1 MYICAY
7 LKLPTPL
14 GQIYLMN
21 GHYLYQIYLHSSSSG
36 YLSEVS
42 SLKLSKDKKKSISTS
57 QSKMITACIGVFL
70 FPQRNMYCSMIFPKA
85 IVILKKKIKRF

>member
-1 MYICAY
+1 MYICTY

-14 GQIYLMN
+14 VQIYLMN

-42 SLKLSKDKKKSISTS
+42 SLKLSKDKKKEYFNFAIQNDNS
-57 QSKMITACIGVFL
+57 MYWGVSFSSEKHVL
-70 FPQRNMYCSMIFPKA
+70 FNDIPKGDSNTE
-85 IVILKKKIKRF
+85 KKN

>member
-1 MYICAY
+1 MYICTY

-14 GQIYLMN
+14 VQIYLMN

-42 SLKLSKDKKKSISTS
+42 SLKLSKDKKK
-57 QSKMITACIGVFL
+57 GVYNSMYWGVSFSLEKHVL
-70 FPQRNMYCSMIFPKA
+70 FNDIPKGDSNTE
-85 IVILKKKIKRF
+85 KKN